1 MNKQNFTPG
10 PWKVMYATSPKAGEC
25 TLAVWPADTVDG
37 YVGSPICKVSPEH
50 LMNETDEANARLI
63 AAAPELL
70 EALKGMLKWAD
81 RTVLPRLG
89 TEIMPKGLEK
99 WQAIA
104 ANATGEKEETL

>member
-10 PWKVMYATSPKAGEC
+10 PWKVMYSSSQEREFF
-25 TLAVWPADTVDG
+25 LAVWPANTVDG

-50 LMNETDEANARLI
+50 LMNETDEANGRLI

-70 EALKGMLKWAD
+70 EALQGMLKWAD
-81 RTVLPRLG
+81 RTVLPQLG
-89 TEIMPKGLEK
+89 TEMMPKGLEK

-104 ANATGEKEETL
+104 RNAAGEKEVES